1 MIDDKRMH
9 LPALMPAP
17 ARPASHGRKSL
28 PELPLRADRG
38 VQPQTGACVK
48 LVRTVEVRRASL
60 TATPRAALAVALL
73 AACSTAAAQGLR
85 LPDLDEPW
93 RPACCSLAQAADDT
107 RAPAAAATDV
117 VSDADR
123 RFRTRALVGGYA
135 AGVALYG
142 YFSWWGKDVQRH
154 VVNDDGTVT
163 VETLPNRTS
172 KFRFS
177 DEGWFGTDSVAG
189 GADKLGHAFAFYT
202 STRLLTT
209 ALSDWAGQPRGD
221 AIGLAAATS
230 AAVSL
235 AIEVFDGYTL
245 EYGFSWQDMAM
256 NLLGVGAGVLL
267 ETYPRAD
274 QLIDLRFQYWP
285 SDDAKKY
292 GETNPFN
299 DYSGQTYL
307 LVFKASGVPE
317 LQRNRWLRYL
327 ELQFGYGSRGYSPH
341 PGPYAPEQPVK
352 ERNLYF
358 GVGLNLTELLRGT
371 VFKEPSTARR
381 VTEGFLEYLQ
391 VPGTNLL
398 YEYNLDD

>member
-1 MIDDKRMH
+1 MTRTH
-9 LPALMPAP
+9 ALERRLPAFMALTRATL
-17 ARPASHGRKSL
+17 ASVL
-28 PELPLRADRG
+28 
-38 VQPQTGACVK
+38 
-48 LVRTVEVRRASL
+48 
-60 TATPRAALAVALL
+60 LL
-73 AACSTAAAQGLR
+73 AGSTAKAQGFR
-85 LPDLDEPW
+85 LPVLETLP
-93 RPACCSLAQAADDT
+93 RPVCCSLAQL
-107 RAPAAAATDV
+107 PANGDATATTEPPLKEI
-117 VSDADR
+117 SAADR
-123 RFRTRALVGGYA
+123 RFRTRALIGGYA
-135 AGVALYG
+135 TGVALYG

-154 VVNDDGTVT
+154 VVQPDGTVT

-172 KFRFS
+172 DFHWS

-189 GADKLGHAFAFYT
+189 GADKLGHAFAFYA
-202 STRLLTT
+202 STRLMTT
-209 ALSDWAGQPRGD
+209 ALDEWAGQPRRD
-221 AIGLAAATS
+221 AIRLAAATS

-245 EYGFSWQDMAM
+245 EYGFSWQDMVM
-256 NLLGVGAGVLL
+256 NLVGIGAGVLL
-267 ETYPRAD
+267 ESYPRVD
-274 QLIDLRFQYWP
+274 DLIDLRLQYWP

-317 LQRNRWLRYL
+317 LERNPWLRYV

-341 PGPYAPEQPVK
+341 PGIYAPEQPVK

-358 GVGLNLTELLRGT
+358 GIGLNLTEVLRRT
-371 VFKEPSTARR
+371 VFKEPSTTRR

-398 YEYNLDD
+398 YEYNIDE

>member
-1 MIDDKRMH
+1 M
-9 LPALMPAP
+9 
-17 ARPASHGRKSL
+17 ASGVTR
-28 PELPLRADRG
+28 DR
-38 VQPQTGACVK
+38 
-48 LVRTVEVRRASL
+48 RRSVI
-60 TATPRAALAVALL
+60 ALARATLACGMLL
-73 AACSTAAAQGLR
+73 ACPTVTAQGLR
-85 LPDLDEPW
+85 LPDLGQPL
-93 RPACCSLAQAADDT
+93 RPACCPLAQA
-107 RAPAAAATDV
+107 PAGESPPAGEATSAGI
-117 VSDADR
+117 SDADR
-123 RFRTRALVGGYA
+123 RLRTQALLGGYA

-142 YFSWWGKDVQRH
+142 YFSWWGKDVQRN
-154 VVNDDGTVT
+154 VVNADGTVT

-172 KFRFS
+172 EFHWS

-189 GADKLGHAFAFYT
+189 GADKLGHAFAFYA

-209 ALSDWAGQPRGD
+209 ALGEWAGQPRAD
-221 AIGLAAATS
+221 AIRLAAVTS

-256 NLLGVGAGVLL
+256 NLLGVGAGMLL
-267 ETYPRAD
+267 ENYPRLD
-274 QLIDLRFQYWP
+274 ELIDLRLQYWP
-285 SDDAKKY
+285 SDDAKEY
-292 GETNPFN
+292 GQTNPFN

-317 LQRNRWLRYL
+317 LQRNPWLRYV
-327 ELQFGYGSRGYSPH
+327 ELQFGYGSRGYAPH

-352 ERNLYF
+352 ERNLYV
-358 GVGLNLTELLRGT
+358 GIGLNLTEVLRRT

-398 YEYNLDD
+398 YEYPLDD